1 MIITPFGRDLPDHVS
16 RPCTQLPA
24 PFLPRR
30 ETRGPQRPI
39 HESLARLL
47 PEVHQTSRK
56 RSTRLPVLGFP
67 SLSRIAAGGKESS
80 LRWRFL

>member
-1 MIITPFGRDLPDHVS
+1 MIITPFGRDLPDHLS
-16 RPCTQLPA
+16 RPCTPLAA

-30 ETRGPQRPI
+30 ETRGPQTPI
-39 HESLARLL
+39 RESLARLV
-47 PEVHQTSRK
+47 PESQQTSRK
-56 RSTRLPVLGFP
+56 RSTRLRVLGFP